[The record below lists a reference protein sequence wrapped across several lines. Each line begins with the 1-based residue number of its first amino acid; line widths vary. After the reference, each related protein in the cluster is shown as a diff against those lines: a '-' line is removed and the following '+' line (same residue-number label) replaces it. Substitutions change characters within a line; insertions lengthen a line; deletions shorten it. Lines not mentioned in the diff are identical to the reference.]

1 MSKKF
6 SPVGCVFKLAVGILF
21 VGLLMGL
28 SLYATSR
35 FLPVSWQLPWVI
47 GIVGCAALVLGV
59 ELATVILSPGNSTPF
74 GLLGPN
80 PKDLDLPVLKS
91 RGLLTSTHH
100 RARRAFEV
108 SERADEGPGYFI
120 ELEDGRVLFLQGQY
134 LYDYGPIED
143 EEEPESSQERQFPC
157 TEFILHHHKKY
168 RTLLVV
174 ECKGTALEPECIV
187 PPFSNEHRKEG
198 LAPDDEDIITD
209 RSYDEI
215 KAKLQREG

>member
-35 FLPVSWQLPWVI
+35 FLPVSWQMPWVI

-74 GLLGPN
+74 GLLGPK

-91 RGLLTSTHH
+91 RGLLASTHH

-120 ELEDGRVLFLQGQY
+120 ELEDGRVLFLQGQH

-143 EEEPESSQERQFPC
+143 EEEPESSQERMFPC

-168 RTLLVV
+168 RTLLGI
-174 ECKGTALEPECIV
+174 ECIGTALEPECIV
-187 PPFSNEHRKEG
+187 PPFSNDQMKQG
-198 LAPDDEDIITD
+198 LAPEDEDIITD
-209 RSYDEI
+209 QSYDEI
-215 KAKLQREG
+215 KARLQREE